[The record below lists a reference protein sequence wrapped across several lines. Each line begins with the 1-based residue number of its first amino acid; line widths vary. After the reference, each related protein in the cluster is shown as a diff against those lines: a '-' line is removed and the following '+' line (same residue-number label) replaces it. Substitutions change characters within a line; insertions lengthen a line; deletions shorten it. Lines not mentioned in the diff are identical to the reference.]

1 MDRQILLHQ
10 AGAAVAAINDAKT
23 PYEKHHA
30 RADGFKALNDL
41 EQAVAGDAAIAA
53 FKAAK
58 PQNSF
63 GVYNKGAPVND
74 HPVFLVAGDGMKIV
88 SAITLPDG
96 SKAIPNAAGQI
107 TVPAKHVPAMT
118 ALGFLRANAVMTDI
132 NTTAPDP
139 VRTNI

>member
-10 AGAAVAAINDAKT
+10 AGAAAAAIKNAKT
-23 PYEKHHA
+23 PFEKHHA

-63 GVYNKGAPVND
+63 GVWKGDPVRD
-74 HPVFLVAGDGMKIV
+74 RPVFMTGPTGTKITGP
-88 SAITLPDG
+88 ITLPDG
-96 SKAIPNAAGQI
+96 STAAPNPQGQI
-107 TVPAKHVPAMT
+107 AVPTKHVPAMT
-118 ALGFLRANAVMTDI
+118 ARGFVRANSVTTDLNI
-132 NTTAPDP
+132 TAPDP
-139 VRTNI
+139 ARNF